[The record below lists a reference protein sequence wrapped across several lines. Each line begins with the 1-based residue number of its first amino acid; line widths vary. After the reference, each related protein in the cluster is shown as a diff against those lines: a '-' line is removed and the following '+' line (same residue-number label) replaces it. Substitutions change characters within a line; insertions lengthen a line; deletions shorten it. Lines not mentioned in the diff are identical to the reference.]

1 MHLATLITFVVYLIG
16 LIILGIIAYRKT
28 HDLADYILGGRQLG
42 SGVAAL
48 GVGASDMS
56 GWLLLGLPG
65 ALYAS
70 GLNQIWIALG
80 LIIGAYLN
88 WLLVAKR
95 LRIDTEQA
103 NNALTIPEFL
113 QARFQARSL
122 RIVSAL
128 VILIFFTFYVAS
140 GLVSS
145 ATLFEN
151 SFGLNYTIALW
162 ISVLIIMG
170 YTFIG
175 GFLAISWADVFQ
187 GLLMLLALLIV
198 PMVAIVELG
207 GWQSTTQIITYLQ
220 PTSLEPLHDMTLLEI
235 ISLMAWGLGYF
246 GQPHILARFMAIK
259 SVQAIP
265 NARRIAMTWM
275 ITSLGGAIL
284 TGLVGIAYFA
294 NNPLEDPE
302 EVFLVLSQVLFNPWI
317 AGILLA
323 AVLSAIM
330 STVDAQLVVASSA
343 VTDDFYRAFL
353 SPHASQPQLVWIGR
367 LAVIGVTMVALIIA
381 QNPDSTI
388 LDLVGYAW
396 AGFGSSF
403 GPVIIFSLFWPS
415 MTRNGA
421 LAGLFS
427 GAIMV
432 VLWRYL
438 TDQGIIP
445 FSLYEMVPAFIL
457 SSIAIVVVSWLDS
470 NLFSTLKGDRRG
482 FLRKS
487 GY

>member
-1 MHLATLITFVVYLIG
+1 MHLATLITFIIYLIG

-42 SGVAAL
+42 SGVTAL

-65 ALYAS
+65 ALYAF
-70 GLNQIWIALG
+70 GLNQIWIAIG

-88 WLLVAKR
+88 WLLIAKR
-95 LRIDTEQA
+95 LRLDTEKA

-113 QARFQARSL
+113 HTRFQDRSL
-122 RIVSAL
+122 QIVSAL
-128 VILIFFTFYVAS
+128 IILIFFTFYVAS

-145 ATLFEN
+145 AILFEN

-170 YTFIG
+170 YTFFG

-187 GLLMLLALLIV
+187 GLLMLLALIIV
-198 PMVAIVELG
+198 PIVAIIEIG
-207 GWQSTTQIITYLQ
+207 GWESTTRVITYLQ
-220 PTSLEPLHDMTLLEI
+220 PGALNPFYDITLLEI

-246 GQPHILARFMAIK
+246 GQPHILARFMAVK
-259 SVQAIP
+259 SIQAIP
-265 NARRIAMTWM
+265 SARRIAMTWM
-275 ITSLGGAIL
+275 IVSLGGAIL
-284 TGLVGIAYFA
+284 TGLVGMAYFA
-294 NNPLEDPE
+294 NNPLGNPE
-302 EVFLVLSQVLFNPWI
+302 EVFLVLSQVLFNPWVT
-317 AGILLA
+317 GILLA

-343 VTDDFYRAFL
+343 VTDNFYRPFL
-353 SPHASQPQLVWIGR
+353 HPHASQPQLVWIGR
-367 LAVIGVTMVALIIA
+367 LAVVGVTMAAVIIA

-403 GPVIIFSLFWPS
+403 GPIIIFSLFWPL
-415 MTRNGA
+415 MTRNSA

-427 GAIMV
+427 GAITV
-432 VLWRYL
+432 ILWRYL

-445 FSLYEMVPAFIL
+445 FSLYEMVPGFIL
-457 SSIAIVVVSWLDS
+457 SSIAIVVVSWLDRA
-470 NLFSTLKGDRRG
+470 LG
-482 FLRKS
+482 LRNS
-487 GY
+487 

>member
-1 MHLATLITFVVYLIG
+1 MHITTLITFVIYLIG

-28 HDLADYILGGRQLG
+28 HNLADYILGGRQLS
-42 SGVAAL
+42 SGVTAL

-65 ALYAS
+65 ALYAA
-70 GLNQIWIALG
+70 GLNQIWIVIG
-80 LIIGAYLN
+80 LIMGAYLN
-88 WLLVAKR
+88 WLLIAKR
-95 LRIDTEQA
+95 LRVDTEKA

-113 QARFQARSL
+113 HNRFQDHSQLL
-122 RIVSAL
+122 RIFSAL

-145 ATLFEN
+145 ATLFES

-162 ISVLIIMG
+162 SSTLIIMG

-187 GLLMLLALLIV
+187 GLLMLLALIIV
-198 PMVAIVELG
+198 PVVAIIEMG
-207 GWQSTTQIITYLQ
+207 GWESTTQAIASVQ
-220 PTSLEPLHDMTLLEI
+220 PASLEPFYDTSTLEI

-246 GQPHILARFMAIK
+246 GQPHILARFMAVK

-265 NARRIAMTWM
+265 KARRIAMTWM
-275 ITSLGGAIL
+275 IASLLGSIL

-294 NNPLEDPE
+294 NNPLDDPE

-317 AGILLA
+317 TGILLA

-343 VTDDFYRAFL
+343 LTDDFYRAFL
-353 SPHASQPQLVWIGR
+353 YPNTSQPQLVWIGR
-367 LAVIGVTMVALIIA
+367 LAVVGVTMVALIIA
-381 QNPDSTI
+381 QNPESTI

-403 GPVIIFSLFWPS
+403 GPVIIFSLFWPL

-427 GAIMV
+427 GAITV
-432 VLWRYL
+432 ILWRYL
-438 TDQGIIP
+438 TDQGFIP

-457 SSIAIVVVSWLDS
+457 SSIAIIVVSGLDKV
-470 NLFSTLKGDRRG
+470 LGLKPPSCSY
-482 FLRKS
+482 KT
-487 GY
+487 

>member
-1 MHLATLITFVVYLIG
+1 MHIATLITFVIYLIG

-28 HDLADYILGGRQLG
+28 HDLADYILGGRQLS
-42 SGVAAL
+42 SGVTAL

-65 ALYAS
+65 AVYAS
-70 GLNQIWIALG
+70 GLNQIWIVVG

-88 WLLVAKR
+88 WLLLAKQ
-95 LRIDTEQA
+95 LRVDTEKA

-113 QARFQARSL
+113 HNRFQDHSQLL
-122 RIVSAL
+122 RIFSAL
-128 VILIFFTFYVAS
+128 VILVFFTFYVSS

-151 SFGLNYTIALW
+151 SFGLNYIIALW
-162 ISVLIIMG
+162 ISALIIMG

-187 GLLMLLALLIV
+187 GLLMLLALIIV
-198 PMVAIVELG
+198 PIVTIVEMG
-207 GWQSTTQIITYLQ
+207 GWESTIKAIASVE
-220 PTSLEPLHDMTLLEI
+220 PTSLEPFYDTSVLEI

-246 GQPHILARFMAIK
+246 GQPHILARFMAVK

-265 NARRIAMTWM
+265 KARRIAMTWM
-275 ITSLGGAIL
+275 IASLLGAIL

-294 NNPLEDPE
+294 NNPLDDPE

-317 AGILLA
+317 TGILLA

-343 VTDDFYRAFL
+343 LTDDFYRAFL
-353 SPHASQPQLVWIGR
+353 YPNANQSQLVWIGR
-367 LAVIGVTMVALIIA
+367 LAVVGVTMIALIIA
-381 QNPDSTI
+381 QNPESTI

-403 GPVIIFSLFWPS
+403 GPVIIFSLFWPL

-438 TDQGIIP
+438 TDQGFIP

-457 SSIAIVVVSWLDS
+457 SSIAIVVVSWLD
-470 NLFSTLKGDRRG
+470 KGLG
-482 FLRKS
+482 LNNPS
-487 GY
+487 

>member
-1 MHLATLITFVVYLIG
+1 MHIATLITFVIYLIG

-28 HDLADYILGGRQLG
+28 HNLADYILGGRQLS
-42 SGVAAL
+42 SGVTAL

-65 ALYAS
+65 TVYAS
-70 GLNQIWIALG
+70 GLNQIWIVIG

-88 WLLVAKR
+88 WLWLAKR
-95 LRIDTEQA
+95 LRVDTEKA

-113 QARFQARSL
+113 HNRFHDHSQLL
-122 RIVSAL
+122 RIFSAL
-128 VILIFFTFYVAS
+128 VILIFFTFYVSS

-162 ISVLIIMG
+162 ISALIIMG

-187 GLLMLLALLIV
+187 GLLMLLALIIV
-198 PMVAIVELG
+198 PMVAIVEMG
-207 GWQSTTQIITYLQ
+207 GWESTTSTIASVQH
-220 PTSLEPLHDMTLLEI
+220 TSLEPFYDISVLEI

-246 GQPHILARFMAIK
+246 GQPHILARFMAVK

-265 NARRIAMTWM
+265 KARRIAMIWM
-275 ITSLGGAIL
+275 IASLLGAIL

-294 NNPLEDPE
+294 NNPLDDPE

-317 AGILLA
+317 TGILLA

-343 VTDDFYRAFL
+343 LTDDFYRAFL
-353 SPHASQPQLVWIGR
+353 YPNANQPQLVWIGR
-367 LAVIGVTMVALIIA
+367 LAVVGVTMVALIIA
-381 QNPDSTI
+381 QNPESTI

-403 GPVIIFSLFWPS
+403 GPVIIFSLFWPLI
-415 MTRNGA
+415 TRNGA

-438 TDQGIIP
+438 TDQGMIP
-445 FSLYEMVPAFIL
+445 FSLYEMVPAFIF
-457 SSIAIVVVSWLDS
+457 SSIAIVMVSWLD
-470 NLFSTLKGDRRG
+470 KGRG
-482 FLRKS
+482 VTADA
-487 GY
+487 

>member
-1 MHLATLITFVVYLIG
+1 MHIATLITFVIYLIG
-16 LIILGIIAYRKT
+16 LIILGIAAYRRT
-28 HDLADYILGGRQLG
+28 HDLADYILGGRQLS
-42 SGVAAL
+42 SGVTAF

-70 GLNQIWIALG
+70 GLNQIWIVVG

-88 WLLVAKR
+88 WLLLAKR
-95 LRIDTEQA
+95 LRVDTEKA

-113 QARFQARSL
+113 HNRFQDHSQLL

-128 VILIFFTFYVAS
+128 VILVFFTFYVAS

-162 ISVLIIMG
+162 ISALIIMS

-175 GFLAISWADVFQ
+175 GFIAISWADVFQ
-187 GLLMLLALLIV
+187 GLLMLLALIIV
-198 PMVAIVELG
+198 PIVAIVKLG
-207 GWQSTTQIITYLQ
+207 GWESTMSAIAAVQ
-220 PTSLEPLHDMTLLEI
+220 PTSLEPFYDTSMLEI

-246 GQPHILARFMAIK
+246 GQPHILARFMAVK

-265 NARRIAMTWM
+265 KARRIAMTWM
-275 ITSLGGAIL
+275 IASLLGATL

-294 NNPLEDPE
+294 NNPLDDPE

-317 AGILLA
+317 TGILLA

-343 VTDDFYRAFL
+343 LTDDFYRAFL
-353 SPHASQPQLVWIGR
+353 YPNASQLQLVWIGR
-367 LAVIGVTMVALIIA
+367 LAVVGVTMAALIIA
-381 QNPDSTI
+381 QNPESTI

-403 GPVIIFSLFWPS
+403 GPVIIFSLFWPL

-438 TDQGIIP
+438 TDQGFIP

-457 SSIAIVVVSWLDS
+457 SSVAIVVVSWLDQGRCV
-470 NLFSTLKGDRRG
+470 TVDA
-482 FLRKS
+482 
-487 GY
+487 